1 MRGTSLPTSQRTSNL
16 PLPHCPYL
24 KHAAADWLW
33 PVEGFCRARSDGRL
47 MVPPVPHYLHLCATG
62 DYRLCEAFRVRTPI
76 PGDPV
81 TA

>member
-1 MRGTSLPTSQRTSNL
+1 MRRTALPTFQRTSIPL
-16 PLPHCPYL
+16 LPHCPYL

-33 PVEGFCRARSDGRL
+33 PVEGFCRARADGQC
-47 MVPPVPHYLHLCATG
+47 MVPAVPHYLHLCATG
-62 DYRLCEAFRVRTPI
+62 DYHLCEAFRARTPA